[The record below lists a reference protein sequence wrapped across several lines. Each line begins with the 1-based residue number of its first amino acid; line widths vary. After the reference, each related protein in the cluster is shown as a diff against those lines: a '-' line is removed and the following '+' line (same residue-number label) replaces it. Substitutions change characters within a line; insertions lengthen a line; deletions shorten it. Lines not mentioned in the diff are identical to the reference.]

1 LSRLPRLNHL
11 AGISHVGLV
20 ILLAWLA
27 AQCVLQLWHGLA
39 QPVPALATSA
49 PVAQLL
55 SRHWKTAGPVLS
67 NELPLTTLDIKYL
80 GGFKATPLSASVVVL
95 RYEQRQRSLIRGQK
109 LAPGIVLHDIDELG
123 LILDNHGKR
132 ERLAW
137 PPQRPSFGFKQQ
149 G

>member
-1 LSRLPRLNHL
+1 LSRLP
-11 AGISHVGLV
+11 GISHVALV

-27 AQCVLQLWHGLA
+27 AQCVLQVWHGLA
-39 QPVPALATSA
+39 QPVAASTPSA

>member
-1 LSRLPRLNHL
+1 MSRLP
-11 AGISHVGLV
+11 GISHVALM

-27 AQCVLQLWHGLA
+27 AQCVLQVWHGLA
-39 QPVPALATSA
+39 QPVAASTSNA

>member
-1 LSRLPRLNHL
+1 MSRLPRLSHL
-11 AGISHVGLV
+11 EGASHVALV

-27 AQCVLQLWHGLA
+27 AQCVLQVWHGLA
-39 QPVPALATSA
+39 QPVPASAASA

-55 SRHWKTAGPVLS
+55 SRHWKAGPVLS
-67 NELPLTTLDIKYL
+67 NELPMTTLDIKYL

-95 RYEQRQRSLIRGQK
+95 RYEQRQRSLSRGQK
-109 LAPGIVLHDIDELG
+109 LVPGIVLHDIDELG
-123 LILDNHGKR
+123 LVLDNHGKL

-137 PPQRPSFGFKQQ
+137 PPQRPNFGFKQQ

>member
-1 LSRLPRLNHL
+1 MSRLP
-11 AGISHVGLV
+11 GISHFALV

-27 AQCVLQLWHGLA
+27 AQCVLQVWHGLA
-39 QPVPALATSA
+39 QPVAVSTPNA

-67 NELPLTTLDIKYL
+67 NELPMTTLDIKYL

>member
-1 LSRLPRLNHL
+1 MSRLPS
-11 AGISHVGLV
+11 ISHVALV

-27 AQCVLQLWHGLA
+27 AQCVLQVWHGLA
-39 QPVPALATSA
+39 QPVAASPSNA

>member
-1 LSRLPRLNHL
+1 MSRLP
-11 AGISHVGLV
+11 GISHVALV

-27 AQCVLQLWHGLA
+27 AQCVLQVWHGLA
-39 QPVPALATSA
+39 QTVAASTPNA

>member
-1 LSRLPRLNHL
+1 MSRLP
-11 AGISHVGLV
+11 GISHVALV

-27 AQCVLQLWHGLA
+27 AQCVLQVWHGLA
-39 QPVPALATSA
+39 QTVAASTPNA

-67 NELPLTTLDIKYL
+67 NELPMTTLDIKYL

>member
-1 LSRLPRLNHL
+1 LSRLP
-11 AGISHVGLV
+11 GISHFALV

-27 AQCVLQLWHGLA
+27 AQCVLQVWHGLA
-39 QPVPALATSA
+39 QPVAVSTPNA

-67 NELPLTTLDIKYL
+67 NELPMTTLDIKYL

>member
-1 LSRLPRLNHL
+1 MSRL
-11 AGISHVGLV
+11 AGASHVLLV
-20 ILLAWLA
+20 MLLGFLA
-27 AQCVLQLWHGLA
+27 AQCVLQVWHGQA
-39 QPVPALATSA
+39 QPVAASPANA

-55 SRHWKTAGPVLS
+55 SRHWKPGPVLS
-67 NELPLTTLDIKYL
+67 NELPLTTLDITYL
-80 GGFKATPLSASVVVL
+80 GGFKASPLSASVVVL

-123 LILDNHGKR
+123 LVLDNHGKR

>member
-1 LSRLPRLNHL
+1 MNRLSG
-11 AGISHVGLV
+11 ASQIVLV
-20 ILLAWLA
+20 ILLGWLA
-27 AQCVLQLWHGLA
+27 AQCVLQVWHGLA
-39 QPVPALATSA
+39 QPVPFSSASA

-55 SRHWKTAGPVLS
+55 SQHWKAGPVLS

-80 GGFKATPLSASVVVL
+80 GGFKASPLSATVVVL
-95 RYEQRQRSLIRGQK
+95 SFEKRQRSLARGQK

-123 LILDNHGKR
+123 LVLDNHGKR

-137 PPQRPSFGFKQQ
+137 PPQRPSFGFKPQ

>member
-1 LSRLPRLNHL
+1 MSRLP
-11 AGISHVGLV
+11 GISHVALV

-27 AQCVLQLWHGLA
+27 AQCVLQVWHGLA
-39 QPVPALATSA
+39 QPVAASTSNA

-67 NELPLTTLDIKYL
+67 NELPPTTLDIKYL